1 MTVLVTR
8 GWPGAERTAT
18 GLRERGIDPIIAP
31 VLDINF
37 RARIDVNLT
46 GVQALVFTSSNG
58 VRAWGPR
65 RPERDF
71 PVFTVGANTAA
82 DARQIGFRKVYSA
95 DGDVHDLAGLV
106 RRKLKPEN
114 GAILHV
120 RGIQVAGDLSGALKT
135 VGFQIREAIG
145 YGAVAVDA
153 LREDAIAAILCG
165 APVAVLIHSA
175 RGAKTFL
182 DLARK
187 FGLQPWLKS
196 VTAYGISANALM
208 PLENAGFAGL
218 VAAPQPNEEALLD
231 LLVHPMELA
240 PLDNAS

>member
-8 GWPGAERTAT
+8 GWPGAKRTAT
-18 GLRERGIDPIIAP
+18 ELRARGIDPIIAP

-37 RARIDVNLT
+37 RARIEVDLT
-46 GVQALVFTSSNG
+46 EVQALIFTSGNG

-65 RPERDF
+65 RPERDL
-71 PVFTVGANTAA
+71 PVYTVGDSTAA
-82 DARQIGFRKVYSA
+82 DARKAGFRKVVSA
-95 DGDVHDLAGLV
+95 NGDVHDLAALIKRKVKPQNGSLV
-106 RRKLKPEN
+106 
-114 GAILHV
+114 HV
-120 RGIQVAGDLSGALKT
+120 RGIHVAGDLAGELKADGYQ
-135 VGFQIREAIG
+135 VRDVIG

-182 DLARK
+182 DLVRK
-187 FGLQPWLKS
+187 FGLQAWLKS
-196 VTAYGISANALM
+196 VTAYGISANALK
-208 PLENAGFAGL
+208 PLENAGFAAL
-218 VAAPQPNEEALLD
+218 VAAAHPSEDALLD

-240 PLDNAS
+240 PLGDAS